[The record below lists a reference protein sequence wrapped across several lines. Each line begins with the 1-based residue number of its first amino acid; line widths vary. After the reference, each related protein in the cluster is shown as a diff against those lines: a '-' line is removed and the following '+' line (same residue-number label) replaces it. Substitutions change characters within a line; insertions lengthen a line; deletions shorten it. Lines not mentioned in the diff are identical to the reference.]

1 MTATTSQDVVNEALA
16 LIGYDGNPVSAP
28 GPNFDSSTPGQIA
41 QRTYPYA
48 VAAVSRLISWSFPR
62 TVAALTVTGN
72 AAPFPWTHEYGFPA
86 NCIDV
91 WQLAPTSLA
100 DPNNP
105 MPVTWVRGVAVVAS
119 VQSSVLWTNL
129 SPALAVFNGNPLES
143 VWDPL
148 FRETVVRYL
157 AAEFAVAVLGK
168 PDLAAMYA
176 EQWRQLVGPSAERT
190 DQ

>member
-1 MTATTSQDVVNEALA
+1 MAASSQDVVNEALV
-16 LIGYDGNPVSAP
+16 LIGYDGFPISAP
-28 GPNFDSSTPGQIA
+28 GPNFDSSVPGQIA

-48 VAAVSRLISWSFPR
+48 VAAVGRLTAWSFPR
-62 TVAALTVTGN
+62 TVAALAVTGN
-72 AAPFPWTHEYGFPA
+72 VAPFPWAYEFGFPA

-105 MPVTWVRGVAVVAS
+105 VPVTWARGVAVVAA

-129 SPALAVFNGNPLES
+129 SPALAIFNGNPVEA

-157 AAEFAVAVLGK
+157 AAEFAVAGLGK

-176 EQWRQLVGPSAERT
+176 EQWRGLIGPAMERT